1 MWAPDYITVEQAK
14 ATERIGD
21 DVDDDELA
29 VDITSAC
36 RAIDDHCNRQ
46 FGALDDP
53 EERAYTAWYDYDLG
67 RWRVDIDDLQDSAE
81 LVITIG
87 GVAVTDYILAPA
99 NAVKKG
105 KAWEEIIIGRDA
117 EAQPCGDP
125 YEVLAEAPWGW
136 TVTGVPVPVTKA
148 CRLQTSRFAARR
160 ESPYGV
166 VGSPQQGSELR
177 LLTRVDPDV
186 AVALRGF
193 RRTRKVG

>member
-1 MWAPDYITVEQAK
+1 MWAPDYITVAQAK

-21 DVDDDELA
+21 AVDDLELA
-29 VDITSAC
+29 VDVTSAS

-87 GVAVTDYILAPA
+87 GTAVTDYILSPA
-99 NAVKKG
+99 NAVKEG
-105 KAWEEIIIGRDA
+105 KAWTEIIFGRDA
-117 EAQPCGDP
+117 EAQPDCELYG
-125 YEVLAEAPWGW
+125 VLASAPWGW
-136 TVTGVPVPVTKA
+136 TITGIPVPVTKA
-148 CRLQTSRFAARR
+148 TRLQTSRFAARR

-186 AVALRGF
+186 AVALRGY
-193 RRTRKVG
+193 RRTRRAG

>member
-1 MWAPDYITVEQAK
+1 MWAPDYITLPQAK

-21 DVDDDELA
+21 TADDAELA
-29 VDITSAC
+29 VDITSAS

-46 FGALDDP
+46 FGKVDAP
-53 EERAYTAWYDYDLG
+53 EERAYTAWYDYDRRL
-67 RWRVDIDDLQDSAE
+67 WRVDIDDLQTTAG
-81 LVITIG
+81 LVVTIG
-87 GVAVTDYILAPA
+87 GVAVTGYTLGPA

-105 KAWEEIIIGRDA
+105 KAWEELVIASDA
-117 EAQPCGDP
+117 EAQPTGEED
-125 YEVLAEAPWGW
+125 EVLATAPWGW
-136 TVTGVPVPVTKA
+136 TSVPVTVTKA

-186 AVALRGF
+186 AVALRGY